1 MRKSNTRCEAA
12 RNKLNSMISD
22 ARARWIGLLGATA
35 VAALAMAALL
45 PSKWVP
51 RTGLGWQVEHFLI
64 YFATM
69 IVLCIAWRR
78 PYIVA
83 VSLVAFSGLLEALQG
98 LTPDR
103 IPYPSDSIAALG
115 GAAGAI
121 SAAVLIVLLICARQV
136 RMDEAL

>member
-1 MRKSNTRCEAA
+1 M
-12 RNKLNSMISD
+12 
-22 ARARWIGLLGATA
+22 GATA

-103 IPYPSDSIAALG
+103 IPDSIAALG

-121 SAAVLIVLLICARQV
+121 SAAVLIELLICARQV
-136 RMDEAL
+136 ARG